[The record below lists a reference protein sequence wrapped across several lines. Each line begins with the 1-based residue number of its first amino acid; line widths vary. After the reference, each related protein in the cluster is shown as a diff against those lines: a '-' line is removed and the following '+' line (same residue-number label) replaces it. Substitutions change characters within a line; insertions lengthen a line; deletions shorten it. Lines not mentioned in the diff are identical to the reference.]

1 MHIVHLTNAYAP
13 ASGGVRTVVHALGGG
28 YRARGHRFT
37 LIVPAALA
45 GVDEEPWGVR
55 VRLPGRR
62 VPGTDGYRALTDR
75 GAVLRELDRLA
86 PDRVEV
92 SDRFTLR
99 AVGDWARAR
108 GVPAVMVA
116 HERLDGLVASLGHV
130 PVGAAR
136 ALADRHNRRWAAS
149 FDQVVV
155 TSQVAAGE
163 FDRIGVPTAQVPLGV
178 DLGLFTPDRRSRP
191 VGADELVLVLCSRL
205 SPEKAPAVAVETL
218 RLLRAEGVPA
228 RLVVIG
234 DGPEAAALARRARG
248 LPVTFTGFL
257 DDRAAVADLLADADV
272 VLAPGPLETFGLAAL
287 EAMACGTPVVAAR
300 GSAVA
305 ALTARGG
312 GPSPAGSPAEFAAS
326 VLSLR
331 ARPAEQLRAAA
342 RTVAQELGWAATV
355 DQLLALHGAASDMG
369 ARR

>member
-13 ASGGVRTVVHALGGG
+13 ASGGVRTVVHALGDG

-37 LIVPAALA
+37 LLVPAADA
-45 GVDEEPWGVR
+45 GVDEEPWGTR

-75 GAVLRELDRLA
+75 AAVLRELDLLA

-99 AVGDWARAR
+99 VVGDWAHAH
-108 GVPAVMVA
+108 GVPSVMLA
-116 HERLDGLVASLGHV
+116 HERLDALVASLGHL

-149 FDQVVV
+149 FDHVVV
-155 TSQVAAGE
+155 MSQVAAGE
-163 FDRIGVPTAQVPLGV
+163 FDRIGVPTVRGPLGG
-178 DLGLFTPDRRSRP
+178 DLELFTPARRSRRG
-191 VGADELVLVLCSRL
+191 GADELLLGLCSRL
-205 SPEKAPAVAVETL
+205 SPEKAPEVAVETL
-218 RLLRAEGVPA
+218 RLLRSEGVPA
-228 RLVVIG
+228 RLVVVG
-234 DGPEAAALARRARG
+234 DGPEAAALRRRARG

-305 ALTARGG
+305 ALTERGG
-312 GPSPAGSPAEFAAS
+312 GPAPAGDPTEFAAS

-331 ARPAEQLRAAA
+331 GRGAGQVRAAA
-342 RTVAQELGWAATV
+342 RGVAQELGWATTV
-355 DQLLALHGAASDMG
+355 DGLLALHGAPQDAG
-369 ARR
+369 VGR